1 MVFDNKKI
9 LFNWSARAERLKKE
23 KARSLCFMIER
34 QEFYCV
40 FFLCYHTEEGGDQFD
55 IASASPLTAK
65 FCTKSLRRRG
75 EEDDE
80 FYKAERRVCV
90 CVCV

>member
-1 MVFDNKKI
+1 MMVFDNKKI

-40 FFLCYHTEEGGDQFD
+40 FFLCYHTEEGGD
-55 IASASPLTAK
+55 
-65 FCTKSLRRRG
+65 
-75 EEDDE
+75 
-80 FYKAERRVCV
+80 
-90 CVCV
+90 